1 MCPRGTSK
9 FTKHDRPCKGKVSNA
24 RTMLPRNPNKAAA
37 GIAPPTQAPDAAAF
51 PQRAPAAASTRR
63 KLPGLAQP
71 SPIKTSSGS
80 FNVPFMCK
88 PPPRELL
95 GLVQDPDPAGV
106 DPTAAGHVIPGSL
119 VKGELPLEGMSKAQ
133 KKNLA
138 RHKAK
143 RAAARK
149 GGLTAL
155 PESDMSRSDVGAALS
170 DVGSVD
176 DAWAYE
182 ASAAQEITTFF
193 ANPANSRAA
202 AQTDVSSGD
211 DSWAYEYIDNAPE
224 PSKTPAAPVTAGTV
238 VTPVPSAAWVT
249 DLDIYNKLLGLNANS
264 VNDVPDR
271 AKQGDCGLH
280 DQAEPHSNA
289 LSMHG
294 QAALGA
300 SVTKG
305 AAAAVGTL
313 PSSFSGP
320 CADSSMISKH
330 NSVPAL
336 DPASY
341 QPSASLNSSSRAS
354 QHFVGEQHGT
364 NNLWGSVQEVQC
376 ECDSDSEGDLDLSEL
391 MGLLVT

>member
-1 MCPRGTSK
+1 
-9 FTKHDRPCKGKVSNA
+9 
-24 RTMLPRNPNKAAA
+24 MLPRNPNKAAA

-51 PQRAPAAASTRR
+51 PQCAPAAASTRR

-133 KKNLA
+133 EKNIA

-143 RAAARK
+143 RAAARE

-155 PESDMSRSDVGAALS
+155 PESEMSRSDVGAALS

-193 ANPANSRAA
+193 TNPANSRAA
-202 AQTDVSSGD
+202 AQADVGSGD
-211 DSWAYEYIDNAPE
+211 DSWAYEYIDTAQE
-224 PSKTPAAPVTAGTV
+224 LLKTPAAPVTAGTV
-238 VTPVPSAAWVT
+238 VTPVTSAAWVT
-249 DLDIYNKLLGLNANS
+249 DLGIYNKLLGITSDSASGEPNVAQQ
-264 VNDVPDR
+264 
-271 AKQGDCGLH
+271 ADCGLH

-289 LSMHG
+289 VSMNG

-305 AAAAVGTL
+305 AAAAGGTL
-313 PSSFSGP
+313 PSTCSGP
-320 CADSSMISKH
+320 CANSRQMSKH
-330 NSVPAL
+330 TSVQVPA
-336 DPASY
+336 PASH
-341 QPSASLNSSSRAS
+341 QPSASLDSSSSSRAG
-354 QHFVGEQHGT
+354 HNLVGVQHGT
-364 NNLWGSVQEVQC
+364 QNLWGAVQEVQC